1 MSLSVVISA
10 AFTEDISYCLCREE
24 EAEIVEI
31 DEILPASCIYWKNL
45 SNGNTPNNK

>member
-31 DEILPASCIYWKNL
+31 DEILPASC
-45 SNGNTPNNK
+45 T